1 MTLIKNWKD
10 MWQSYAVWLPTIA
23 TFLLLNVDYAL
34 QANLVP
40 VEYVPIVVLVSGFIG
55 RIIKQSELNTKG

>member
-23 TFLLLNVDYAL
+23 TFLVLNTDYAVT
-34 QANLVP
+34 ANLVP
-40 VEYVPIVVLVSGFIG
+40 AEYVPIVVLVSGFIG